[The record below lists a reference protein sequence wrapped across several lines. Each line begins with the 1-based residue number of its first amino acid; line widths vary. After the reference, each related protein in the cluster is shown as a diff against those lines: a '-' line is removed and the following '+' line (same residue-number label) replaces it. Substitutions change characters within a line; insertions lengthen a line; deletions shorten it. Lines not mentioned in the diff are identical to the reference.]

1 MSPIL
6 QRVFQLLGLI
16 VIQAALLFVSAG
28 TLRWSAGW
36 WYIGLYF
43 LLVLIASFIML
54 PHRSEVVAE
63 RSRGTAGAKS
73 WDLWV
78 TRGIAV
84 PSLGLLVL
92 AGLDERWNWT
102 APLPLSVR
110 VFGGLAFGLGYA
122 LVIWAMYT
130 NQYFSQVVRIQT
142 ERGHVAV
149 TNGPYQYVR
158 HPGYI
163 GMLTSFFGA
172 AFLLDSLYGLICF
185 ALYAP
190 LVILRTALEDRTL
203 RAELPGYA
211 EYAGRTCYR
220 LIPGLW

>member
-16 VIQAALLFVSAG
+16 AIQAVLLFLSAG

-36 WYIGLYF
+36 WYVGLYF
-43 LLVLIASFIML
+43 LLVLIASLVML

-63 RSRGTAGAKS
+63 RSRGAAGGKS

-78 TRGIAV
+78 TRAIAI

-92 AGLDERWNWT
+92 AGLDERWRWT
-102 APLPLSVR
+102 APLPLAVR

-122 LVIWAMYT
+122 LVIWAMYA
-130 NQYFSQVVRIQT
+130 NQFFSQVVRIQT
-142 ERGHVAV
+142 ERGHIAV
-149 TNGPYQYVR
+149 TDGPYRYIR
-158 HPGYI
+158 HPGYL
-163 GMLTSFFGA
+163 GMLTSFLGA
-172 AFLLDSLYGLICF
+172 VLLLDSLYGLICY
-185 ALYAP
+185 ALYAA
-190 LVILRTALEDRTL
+190 LMVLRTALEDRTL
-203 RAELPGYA
+203 RSELPGYA
-211 EYAGRTCYR
+211 EYAGKTRYR

>member
-16 VIQAALLFVSAG
+16 VIQAALLFVCAG

-36 WYIGLYF
+36 WYVSLYF
-43 LLVLIASFIML
+43 LLPIFASLIML

-63 RSRGTAGAKS
+63 RSRGTTGGKG

-92 AGLDERWNWT
+92 AGLDERWGWT
-102 APLPLSVR
+102 APFPLAVR
-110 VFGGLAFGLGYA
+110 VFGGVAFGLGYA
-122 LVIWAMYT
+122 LVIWAMYA
-130 NQYFSQVVRIQT
+130 NRFFSQVVRIQT

-149 TNGPYQYVR
+149 TDGPYRYVR
-158 HPGYI
+158 HPGY
-163 GMLTSFFGA
+163 
-172 AFLLDSLYGLICF
+172 LDRKSTRLNSSHQLIS
-185 ALYAP
+185 YAVFC
-190 LVILRTALEDRTL
+190 LKKK
-203 RAELPGYA
+203 
-211 EYAGRTCYR
+211 
-220 LIPGLW
+220 